1 MARPFLGKIGL
12 ARFGLCLSWG
22 QNGISTH
29 PDPGGALISP
39 QQRPFALNTR
49 HRALVGW
56 ALMPVLAVWQL
67 NGFYLPVVGR
77 GGTLLFWVVDGAQW
91 IVLPA
96 VLLGLLA
103 RKAALR
109 PQHYGLAP
117 PEKNFGPLVGRGFM
131 VFVTAGL
138 VFLVARNLSWRVF
151 GPSPGSFQL
160 TQFFPQGLAGV
171 ALQIYAAVSAGL
183 VESIFF
189 IGLPWVWYSSAS
201 QRPSEVLFTLA
212 VSAIFALAH
221 WEHGRHGVIAAY
233 CAHCVMCRWF
243 LHWRTLWP
251 VVLGHT
257 LIDLAAFA

>member
-29 PDPGGALISP
+29 PDPGGPLISP

-160 TQFFPQGLAGV
+160 TQFSLRAWRVWRCKFTQQSAPGWWRASFSSGCPGSGTRVQANGL
-171 ALQIYAAVSAGL
+171 QK
-183 VESIFF
+183 
-189 IGLPWVWYSSAS
+189 
-201 QRPSEVLFTLA
+201 
-212 VSAIFALAH
+212 
-221 WEHGRHGVIAAY
+221 Y
-233 CAHCVMCRWF
+233 CSHSRYRRS
-243 LHWRTLWP
+243 LR
-251 VVLGHT
+251 
-257 LIDLAAFA
+257 